1 MRPRTAL
8 ALALA
13 GLLALPAFAGPP
25 TDADI
30 QQWFKDVRAAQEA
43 FGKSGDTS
51 QAAYWKM
58 WRDTV
63 AKFPVEEL
71 TPSQMSTV
79 QERRLLTF
87 GETLPRLEKRLAEYD
102 KDTGVDGAIAIIIRM
117 QFLVSDASQEG
128 NVEARKELLSKL
140 LNHPGLPTL
149 VREGGSRLLLRAI
162 GELRDPA
169 AARPFYDRL
178 DAIVTQLAKEGSYHH
193 LDSIFSFFELAGP
206 AAPDAASKERLRANL
221 FAYGD
226 RALAQAAAADPSD
239 DLSFERRD
247 VATLNGAALRGKLLN
262 HPAPEL
268 RMEWCSDPSFK
279 GLADQKGRVVLMDFW
294 DVNCGPCIQ
303 AFPKM
308 QQLRDRYKDMPVTIV
323 GVTKHQG
330 SVPFPGKG
338 KTVTTGSDVVKER
351 EVMVEY
357 LAAYGLTWP
366 TVSTAEDLNSAEY
379 GIRGIPSY
387 VLIDAKGIVRDKDYF
402 NRGTLEDK
410 MAKIDALLKE
420 AGHTP
425 PPPPAPAKPEQT
437 KIEVAR

>member
-1 MRPRTAL
+1 MPARLLLIAAL
-8 ALALA
+8 AT
-13 GLLALPAFAGPP
+13 LLALPALGEPP
-25 TDADI
+25 TEAEI

-51 QAAYWKM
+51 QSAYWKM

-71 TPSQMSTV
+71 TPAQMSTV

-87 GETLPRLEKRLAEYD
+87 GETLPRIERRLAEFEQD
-102 KDTGVDGAIAIIIRM
+102 PGVNGAIALIIRM
-117 QFLVSDASQEG
+117 QFIVSDASQEG
-128 NVEARKELLSKL
+128 NVEGRKELLSKL
-140 LNHPGLPTL
+140 LGHPGLPAL
-149 VREGGSRLLLRAI
+149 VRDGGSRLLLRAI

-169 AARPFYDRL
+169 AARPFFGRL
-178 DAIVTQLAKEGSYHH
+178 EALVSQLAAEGSHHH
-193 LDSIFSFFELAGP
+193 LDSIFAFYEFAAA
-206 AAPDAASKERLRANL
+206 AAPDAESRERLRASL
-221 FAYGD
+221 YAYGE

-239 DLSFERRD
+239 DLAFERRD

-268 RMEWCSDPSFK
+268 RTEWCSDPAFK
-279 GLADQKGRVVLMDFW
+279 GLSSLKGRVVLLDFW

-308 QQLRDRYKDMPVTIV
+308 RHIRERYKDLPVTIV
-323 GVTKHQG
+323 GVTRHQG

-338 KTVTTGSDVVKER
+338 KTVATGNDAAKER

-357 LAAYGLTWP
+357 LAAYDLTWP
-366 TVSTAEDLNSAEY
+366 TVSTVDDLNSAEY

-387 VLIDAKGIVRDKDYF
+387 VLVDASGVVRDKDYF
-402 NRGTLEDK
+402 NRGTLEEK
-410 MAKIDALLKE
+410 FAKIDALLKE
-420 AGHTP
+420 AGHAP
-425 PPPPAPAKPEQT
+425 PPPVAAPPQQEA
-437 KIEVAR
+437 KIEVSR